1 MTSMRKYEYIYRFDK
16 IIHNPHKFACS
27 QLARL
32 QRIPYLEA
40 SNNNVIKGLELVTEK
55 SKRNNRLFSTF
66 EVLINQICDFKIAI
80 DKFEIKLQEFPSR
93 KYPYVILVISQSD
106 IKINR
111 ESFYPSSAE
120 IDKVF
125 KIMGDILSIRKGCK
139 VKFMH
144 E

>member
-1 MTSMRKYEYIYRFDK
+1 MQKHKYIYRFDK
-16 IIHNPHKFACS
+16 VIYNPHKFSCS

-40 SNNNVIKGLELVTEK
+40 SNNSVFRVLELETKK
-55 SKRNNRLFSTF
+55 SKKNNRLISTF
-66 EVLINQICDFKIAI
+66 EVLINQICDFKIEI

-93 KYPYVILVISQSD
+93 KYPYVILVISHND

-125 KIMGDILSIRKGCK
+125 KIMGDILSTRKGCK
-139 VKFMH
+139 VKLIQ

>member
-1 MTSMRKYEYIYRFDK
+1 MQKHEYIYRFDK
-16 IIHNPHKFACS
+16 VIYNPDKFSCS

-32 QRIPYLEA
+32 QKIPYIEA
-40 SNNNVIKGLELVTEK
+40 SNNRLIKGLELETK
-55 SKRNNRLFSTF
+55 KYKKYNRLISTF
-66 EVLINQICDFKIAI
+66 EVLINQICDFKIEI

-93 KYPYVILVISQSD
+93 KYPYVILVISHND
-106 IKINR
+106 IKINK

-125 KIMGDILSIRKGCK
+125 KIMGDILSVNNGCK
-139 VKFMH
+139 VKLIKW

>member
-1 MTSMRKYEYIYRFDK
+1 MQKHEYIYRFDK
-16 IIHNPHKFACS
+16 VIYNPHKFSCS

-32 QRIPYLEA
+32 QKIPYLEA
-40 SNNNVIKGLELVTEK
+40 SNNRLIKGLELETK
-55 SKRNNRLFSTF
+55 KYKKYNRLISTF
-66 EVLINQICDFKIAI
+66 EVLINQICDFKIEI

-93 KYPYVILVISQSD
+93 KYPYVILVISHND

-111 ESFYPSSAE
+111 EAFYPSSAE

-125 KIMGDILSIRKGCK
+125 KVMGDILSISRGCK
-139 VKFMH
+139 VKLIKW